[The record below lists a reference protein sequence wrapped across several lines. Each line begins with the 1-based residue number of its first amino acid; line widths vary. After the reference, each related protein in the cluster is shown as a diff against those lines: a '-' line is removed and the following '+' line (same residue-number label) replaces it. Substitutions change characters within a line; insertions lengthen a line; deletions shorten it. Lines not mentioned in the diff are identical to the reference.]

1 MSFLHT
7 SSKMKSLL
15 GAVDEK
21 SRQIIT
27 YLLRERH
34 AGIRELADLIDAS
47 SDMELLLRIRK
58 VINLKAQEIL
68 GEPLL
73 TFERSKIDP
82 LTSEK
87 ITFSWWLKEELIDE
101 LHYAELLD
109 IFDEGNVLSVIT
121 LLPPQE
127 KKVEVEVKDDFLII
141 SGKEYRKEIPLF
153 YPVKKKVRKNLNNG
167 VLEVKLDIAGWTR
180 KHAGRD

>member
-1 MSFLHT
+1 MDFSCT

-15 GAVDEK
+15 GAVDEM
-21 SRQIIT
+21 SGRIIL

-47 SDMELLLRIRK
+47 SDMEVLLRIRK
-58 VINLKAQEIL
+58 VINLRAREIL
-68 GEPLL
+68 REPLL

-82 LTSEK
+82 FTSEK
-87 ITFSWWLKEELIDE
+87 IAFSWWLKEELIDE
-101 LHYAELLD
+101 LYYVELLD
-109 IFDEGNVLSVIT
+109 IFEEEKVLRVIT

-141 SGKEYRKEIPLF
+141 SGREYHKEIPLF
-153 YPVKKKVRKNLNNG
+153 CPVKKKARKNLNNG
-167 VLEVKLDIAGWTR
+167 VLEVKLHRIDEKTCR
-180 KHAGRD
+180 